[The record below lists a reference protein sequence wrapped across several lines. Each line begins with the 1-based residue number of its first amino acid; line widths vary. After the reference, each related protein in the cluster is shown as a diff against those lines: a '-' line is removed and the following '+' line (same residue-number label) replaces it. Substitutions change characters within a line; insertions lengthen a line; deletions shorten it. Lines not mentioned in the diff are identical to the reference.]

1 MFSVVRLSVCL
12 SRFTPLTVWT
22 LDTASAFWL
31 VKLKPDLIQP
41 STDKTSLSQPKTDDI
56 SFDKSQLLQC
66 GGIHGHYVPLVLI
79 WLNLQLLLY
88 LPVATCVNVVCH
100 EQGVCNV
107 QNGVAQ
113 CVCSDPRWTHSD
125 AISNPPGDCA
135 EETVNGVTCHHGG
148 SCV

>member
-1 MFSVVRLSVCL
+1 MFSVVPSVCLSVCL

-66 GGIHGHYVPLVLI
+66 GGIHGHYVPLVDALI
-79 WLNLQLLLY
+79 TFHN
-88 LPVATCVNVVCH
+88 A
-100 EQGVCNV
+100 
-107 QNGVAQ
+107 A
-113 CVCSDPRWTHSD
+113 CVCLFVECNLAAARTHRSV
-125 AISNPPGDCA
+125 PPCGRSLSLPATLPIYAQTPARCVSA
-135 EETVNGVTCHHGG
+135 CHV
-148 SCV
+148 SKSIIFL